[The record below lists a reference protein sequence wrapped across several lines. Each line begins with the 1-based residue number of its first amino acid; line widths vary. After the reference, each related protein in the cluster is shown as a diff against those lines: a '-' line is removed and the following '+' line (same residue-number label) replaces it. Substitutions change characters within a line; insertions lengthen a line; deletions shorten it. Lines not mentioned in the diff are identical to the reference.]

1 MLAWTI
7 QKHNAAKEDLMLFEN
22 LNMASSVRRDA
33 ASATTNDSA
42 STFVESVCPVPI

>member
-22 LNMASSVRRDA
+22 LNMVSSVRRDA
-33 ASATTNDSA
+33 AAATTNGSA
-42 STFVESVCPVPI
+42 STFAESI